1 MIGSAI
7 DAFTSSTRSINDSK
21 LILKAKYLR
30 INGRKKRS
38 SKRLVKLIF
47 QSNVGIWLLYNNRL
61 KLVLAT
67 LTTMRR
73 LLLYGLQFN
82 LVLD

>member
-7 DAFTSSTRSINDSK
+7 DAFTSSTRSINDNN

>member
-7 DAFTSSTRSINDSK
+7 DAFTSSTRSINDNK